1 MVESFIA
8 AHFYYIL
15 HIQRYGKINN
25 YYVWFGPSFSVRTKS
40 NSRQWHSR
48 ELCAFN
54 HLLTIDYRILRI
66 PRSFTESSILFMKQ

>member
-54 HLLTIDYRILRI
+54 HLL
-66 PRSFTESSILFMKQ
+66 